1 MGPSSYLDTVDDHLG
16 DYNYRKATLLGPS
29 LLKGVHKAIP
39 ARIEQAAVFTE
50 FTKSLP
56 KLNVVAWTKAV
67 EEWEENPER
76 QNPFKTT
83 VPHMSNLPSLPLMVD
98 SFEYRIN

>member
-1 MGPSSYLDTVDDHLG
+1 MLLFHI
-16 DYNYRKATLLGPS
+16 TLADNSLGPS
-29 LLKGVHKAIP
+29 LLKGVREAIP

-56 KLNVVAWTKAV
+56 KPNVMAWTQAV

-76 QNPFKTT
+76 PNPFETT
-83 VPHMSNLPSLPLMVD
+83 VPHTSDLPALLS
-98 SFEYRIN
+98 